1 MSYSNTPKN
10 WFALGTFATGPREFP
25 GLVLEGERVV
35 DLSGEE
41 LPGASASPFS
51 STRQIFDDWDA
62 NLAALTRYVEEVQG
76 TSGPAGHDL
85 ASLRVLPPIEPVQI
99 IQSGANYHKHVV
111 DLIVAE
117 AKGKNPRITPEE
129 EAEARRAGERL
140 MDERVARG
148 EPYLFLGSPA
158 AMCGAYDDVVLPPE
172 GEEHDWELEFA
183 AVIGRHARHVPV
195 ERAME
200 LVAGYTIVNDLTTRD
215 LVYRPDLKALGT
227 DWLRAKNSPT
237 FLPTGP
243 YIVPAAFVPDTS
255 DLRITLK
262 LNGKAMQD
270 ESTSDMIFDVARLVS
285 DASSKVNLR
294 PGDLLLTGSPAG
306 NGSHWGRFLTEGD
319 VMEGEVTS
327 LGKQRNRCVIE
338 AFPSAVSAQSQEE
351 SAK

>member
-1 MSYSNTPKN
+1 MNPSDTPKG
-10 WFALGTFATGPREFP
+10 WFALGTFAIGGRAFP

-35 DLSGEE
+35 DLSAEE
-41 LPGASASPFS
+41 MPGASTSPFS
-51 STRQIFDDWDA
+51 STRQVFEDWDT
-62 NLAALTRYVEEVQG
+62 NFAALTRYVEQLQG
-76 TSGPAGHDL
+76 AAGHAL

-99 IQSGANYHKHVV
+99 LQSGANYHKHVV
-111 DLIVAE
+111 DLATAQMTGSRPDMTV
-117 AKGKNPRITPEE
+117 EE
-129 EAEARRAGERL
+129 IREEVTRM

-158 AMCGAYDDVVLPPE
+158 AMCGAYDDVVLPLE
-172 GEEHDWELEFA
+172 GDEHDWELEFA
-183 AVIGRHARHVPV
+183 AVIGRPGRHVPV

-227 DWLRAKNSPT
+227 DWLRSKNSPT

-243 YIVPAAFVPDTS
+243 YIVPAPFVPDPS
-255 DLRITLK
+255 DLRITLR

-270 ESTSDMIFDVARLVS
+270 ESTSDMIFGVARLVS
-285 DASSKVNLR
+285 YASSRVNLR

-319 VMEGEVTS
+319 VMEGEVTG
-327 LGKQRNRCVIE
+327 LGRQRNRCVKERLPE
-338 AFPSAVSAQSQEE
+338 AAPGQVPGRTAT
-351 SAK
+351 

>member
-1 MSYSNTPKN
+1 MEMHGTPTN
-10 WFALGTFATGPREFP
+10 WFALGTFAIDGRTFP
-25 GLVLEGERVV
+25 GLVLEGERVI

-41 LPGASASPFS
+41 ISGASASPFS

-62 NLAALTRYVEEVQG
+62 NLAALTRYVEELG
-76 TSGPAGHDL
+76 ASGPAGRDL
-85 ASLRVLPPIEPVQI
+85 SSLRVLSPIEPVQI

-158 AMCGAYDDVVLPPE
+158 AMCGAYDDIVLPQV

-227 DWLRAKNSPT
+227 DWLRSKNSPT

-306 NGSHWGRFLTEGD
+306 NGSHWGRLLEEGD
-319 VMEGEVTS
+319 VMESTVTG
-327 LGKQRNRCVIE
+327 LGRQRNRCVRENLPGGGAVRPSRE
-338 AFPSAVSAQSQEE
+338 AAN
-351 SAK
+351 

>member
-1 MSYSNTPKN
+1 MSSSDTSRG
-10 WFALGTFATGPREFP
+10 WFALGTFAIEARAFP

-35 DLSGEE
+35 DLSDEE
-41 LPGASASPFS
+41 IPGASTSSFS
-51 STRQIFDDWDA
+51 STRQVFEDWDT
-62 NLAALTRYVEEVQG
+62 NFAALTRYVEELQG

-85 ASLRVLPPIEPVQI
+85 ASLHVLPPIEPVQI
-99 IQSGANYHKHVV
+99 LQSGANYHKHVI
-111 DLIVAE
+111 DLGVAQMTGSRPDMT
-117 AKGKNPRITPEE
+117 AEE
-129 EAEARRAGERL
+129 IREETARM
-140 MDERVARG
+140 MDERIAHG
-148 EPYLFLGSPA
+148 EPYVFLGSPA

-183 AVIGRHARHVPV
+183 AVIGRPGRHVPV
-195 ERAME
+195 ERAMD

-227 DWLRAKNSPT
+227 DWLRSKNSPT

-243 YIVPAAFVPDTS
+243 YIVPTAFVPDTS
-255 DLRITLK
+255 DLHITLR

-285 DASSKVNLR
+285 YASSRVDLR

-319 VMEGEVTS
+319 VMEGEVTG
-327 LGKQRNRCVIE
+327 LRRQRNRCVRE
-338 AFPSAVSAQSQEE
+338 AVRDVRVG
-351 SAK
+351 